1 MKSPEVT
8 VKGSQ
13 RVKNIKKVYFQC
25 VQESKILEKTKI
37 FHQQIKKKN
46 KYLEEKQ
53 LNFQGYYNYFS
64 LFTVKQR
71 ATDLYDD

>member
-37 FHQQIKKKN
+37 FHHQIKKKN
-46 KYLEEKQ
+46 KYLEEK
-53 LNFQGYYNYFS
+53 
-64 LFTVKQR
+64 
-71 ATDLYDD
+71 